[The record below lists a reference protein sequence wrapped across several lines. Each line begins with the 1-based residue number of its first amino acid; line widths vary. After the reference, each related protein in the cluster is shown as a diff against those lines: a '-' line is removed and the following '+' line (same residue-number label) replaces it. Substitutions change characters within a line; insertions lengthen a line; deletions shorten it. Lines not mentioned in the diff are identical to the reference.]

1 MQAWATDM
9 IGVFLGAFL
18 GALFGYA
25 ANVWYQRKDSQASR
39 DALFFVLTDTLTD
52 QLESISADMAADDAI
67 ELVSWPPLHVSA
79 ASQLLAGDKLHGK
92 KYVDLIKAI
101 VAWESW
107 EIVYNEQVR
116 LVNHAQL
123 TGNLPRSVSVAR
135 HNRMLELVDKLKMCR
150 MEILR
155 ELPEEYRMPRPYA
168 GDSALLPQISNPA
181 RYSPED

>member
-1 MQAWATDM
+1 MHAWATDM

-25 ANVWYQRKDSQASR
+25 ANVWHQRRVIQASR

-67 ELVSWPPLHVSA
+67 ELVSWPPLHVGTA
-79 ASQLLAGDKLHGK
+79 AQLLAGNKLHGK
-92 KYVDLIKAI
+92 KYVGLIRAI
-101 VAWESW
+101 VAWEAL
-107 EIVYNEQVR
+107 ELVYNEQRR

-123 TGNLPRSVSVAR
+123 TANLPRSVSVAR
-135 HNRMLELVDKLKMCR
+135 HNGMLDLVDRLKMCR
-150 MEILR
+150 LAILR
-155 ELPEEYRMPRPYA
+155 ELPEEYRMPSPYV